1 MSNGAKNIRSLIFLS
16 LALST
21 TGLLLTIALVSRSDY
36 FTSSEPTKKPTHQ
49 STNRIHSPK
58 NFTAAAELME
68 KLPTIHPP
76 SDIKSQTADFS
87 AFDPT
92 NSSNSS
98 NNSSNA
104 VNKTN
109 ATTATVSHPPSDI
122 KSQTADFS
130 AFDPTNSSNSSNN
143 SSNAVNKTNATTA
156 TVSNPPSDIKS
167 QTADFSAFD
176 PTNSSNSSN
185 NSSNAVNKTNATT
198 ATVSN
203 PPSDIKT
210 GDPAQLPF
218 GFSGSSRNL
227 EESANLPSG
236 ADNATAGTV
245 ASHTAESL
253 IGSIMSPKTLLSTA
267 MSEIGNSTVK
277 SSSSKPDQIRLVS
290 PHIATI
296 LLSNEVIPPKDYLY
310 VYNSLVNKN
319 ITGQLLARLPCHS
332 DMKSELLI
340 LVGNLSKLK
349 PINNDAKPIAKMS
362 KPGFDCL
369 YGLGISPHIILS
381 QNSIGINN
389 IFNIALYNPSKNP
402 IRLSPGTSVTVTLF

>member
-1 MSNGAKNIRSLIFLS
+1 MSNGAKNRRSLIFLS

-36 FTSSEPTKKPTHQ
+36 FTSSEPAKKPTHQ
-49 STNRIHSPK
+49 STNRIHSAK

-68 KLPTIHPP
+68 KVPTIHPP

-122 KSQTADFS
+122 K
-130 AFDPTNSSNSSNN
+130 
-143 SSNAVNKTNATTA
+143 
-156 TVSNPPSDIKS
+156 
-167 QTADFSAFD
+167 
-176 PTNSSNSSN
+176 
-185 NSSNAVNKTNATT
+185 
-198 ATVSN
+198 
-203 PPSDIKT
+203 T

-236 ADNATAGTV
+236 ADNTTAGTV

-349 PINNDAKPIAKMS
+349 PVNNDAKPIAKMS

-402 IRLSPGTSVTVTLF
+402 IRLSPGTSVTVTLFDSSA

>member
-1 MSNGAKNIRSLIFLS
+1 MSNGAKNRRSLIFLS

-36 FTSSEPTKKPTHQ
+36 FTSSEPAKRPTHQ
-49 STNRIHSPK
+49 STNRIHSAK

-68 KLPTIHPP
+68 KVPTIHPP

-122 KSQTADFS
+122 K
-130 AFDPTNSSNSSNN
+130 
-143 SSNAVNKTNATTA
+143 
-156 TVSNPPSDIKS
+156 
-167 QTADFSAFD
+167 
-176 PTNSSNSSN
+176 
-185 NSSNAVNKTNATT
+185 
-198 ATVSN
+198 
-203 PPSDIKT
+203 T

-236 ADNATAGTV
+236 VDNATAGTV

-349 PINNDAKPIAKMS
+349 PVNNDAKPIAKMS

-402 IRLSPGTSVTVTLF
+402 IRLSPGTSVTVTLFDSSA

>member
-49 STNRIHSPK
+49 STNRIHSAK

-68 KLPTIHPP
+68 KVPTIHPP

-122 KSQTADFS
+122 K
-130 AFDPTNSSNSSNN
+130 
-143 SSNAVNKTNATTA
+143 
-156 TVSNPPSDIKS
+156 
-167 QTADFSAFD
+167 
-176 PTNSSNSSN
+176 
-185 NSSNAVNKTNATT
+185 
-198 ATVSN
+198 
-203 PPSDIKT
+203 T
-210 GDPAQLPF
+210 GVPAQLPF

-349 PINNDAKPIAKMS
+349 PVNNDAKPIAKMS

-402 IRLSPGTSVTVTLF
+402 IRLSPGTSVTVTLFDSSA

>member
-1 MSNGAKNIRSLIFLS
+1 MSNGAKNRRSLIFLS

-68 KLPTIHPP
+68 KVPTI
-76 SDIKSQTADFS
+76 
-87 AFDPT
+87 
-92 NSSNSS
+92 
-98 NNSSNA
+98 
-104 VNKTN
+104 
-109 ATTATVSHPPSDI
+109 HPPSDI

-203 PPSDIKT
+203 PPSDIQT

-218 GFSGSSRNL
+218 GFSGSSRNP
-227 EESANLPSG
+227 EESASLPSG

-277 SSSSKPDQIRLVS
+277 SSSSNPDQIRLVS

-349 PINNDAKPIAKMS
+349 PVNNDAKPIAKMS

-369 YGLGISPHIILS
+369 
-381 QNSIGINN
+381 
-389 IFNIALYNPSKNP
+389 
-402 IRLSPGTSVTVTLF
+402 

>member
-36 FTSSEPTKKPTHQ
+36 FTSSEPAKKPTHQ
-49 STNRIHSPK
+49 STNRIHSAK

-68 KLPTIHPP
+68 KVPTIHPP

-122 KSQTADFS
+122 KTR
-130 AFDPTNSSNSSNN
+130 
-143 SSNAVNKTNATTA
+143 
-156 TVSNPPSDIKS
+156 
-167 QTADFSAFD
+167 
-176 PTNSSNSSN
+176 
-185 NSSNAVNKTNATT
+185 
-198 ATVSN
+198 
-203 PPSDIKT
+203 
-210 GDPAQLPF
+210 DPAQLPF

-319 ITGQLLARLPCHS
+319 ITGHLLARLPCHS

-349 PINNDAKPIAKMS
+349 PVNNDAKPIAKMS

-402 IRLSPGTSVTVTLF
+402 IRLSPGTSVTVTLFDSSA

>member
-49 STNRIHSPK
+49 STNRIHSAK

-68 KLPTIHPP
+68 KVPTIHPP

-109 ATTATVSHPPSDI
+109 ATTATVSH
-122 KSQTADFS
+122 
-130 AFDPTNSSNSSNN
+130 
-143 SSNAVNKTNATTA
+143 
-156 TVSNPPSDIKS
+156 
-167 QTADFSAFD
+167 
-176 PTNSSNSSN
+176 
-185 NSSNAVNKTNATT
+185 
-198 ATVSN
+198 

-277 SSSSKPDQIRLVS
+277 SSSSKSDQIRLVS

-349 PINNDAKPIAKMS
+349 PVNNDAKPIAKMS

-402 IRLSPGTSVTVTLF
+402 IRLSPGTSVTVTLFDSSA

>member
-1 MSNGAKNIRSLIFLS
+1 MSNGAKNRRSLVFLS

-49 STNRIHSPK
+49 STNRIHSAK
-58 NFTAAAELME
+58 NFTAAAELTE
-68 KLPTIHPP
+68 KVPTIHPP

-122 KSQTADFS
+122 K
-130 AFDPTNSSNSSNN
+130 
-143 SSNAVNKTNATTA
+143 
-156 TVSNPPSDIKS
+156 
-167 QTADFSAFD
+167 
-176 PTNSSNSSN
+176 
-185 NSSNAVNKTNATT
+185 
-198 ATVSN
+198 
-203 PPSDIKT
+203 T

-245 ASHTAESL
+245 ASHNAESL

-349 PINNDAKPIAKMS
+349 PVNNDAKPIAKMS

-402 IRLSPGTSVTVTLF
+402 IRLSPGTSVTVTLFDSSA

>member
-1 MSNGAKNIRSLIFLS
+1 MSNGAKNRRSLIFLS

-36 FTSSEPTKKPTHQ
+36 FTSSEPAKKPTHQ
-49 STNRIHSPK
+49 STNRIHSAK

-68 KLPTIHPP
+68 KVPTIHPP

-122 KSQTADFS
+122 K
-130 AFDPTNSSNSSNN
+130 
-143 SSNAVNKTNATTA
+143 
-156 TVSNPPSDIKS
+156 
-167 QTADFSAFD
+167 
-176 PTNSSNSSN
+176 
-185 NSSNAVNKTNATT
+185 
-198 ATVSN
+198 
-203 PPSDIKT
+203 T
-210 GDPAQLPF
+210 GVPAQLPF

-267 MSEIGNSTVK
+267 MSEIGNSTLK

-296 LLSNEVIPPKDYLY
+296 LLSNEVIPPRDYLY

-349 PINNDAKPIAKMS
+349 PVNNDAKPIAKMS

-402 IRLSPGTSVTVTLF
+402 IRLSPGTSVTVTLFDSSA

>member
-1 MSNGAKNIRSLIFLS
+1 MSNGAKNRRSLIFLS

-49 STNRIHSPK
+49 STNRIHSAK

-68 KLPTIHPP
+68 KVPSIHPPP

-98 NNSSNA
+98 NNSSNS

-143 SSNAVNKTNATTA
+143 SSNSVNKTNATTA
-156 TVSNPPSDIKS
+156 TVSHPPSDIKS

-185 NSSNAVNKTNATT
+185 NSSNSVNKTNATT
-198 ATVSN
+198 ATVSH

-210 GDPAQLPF
+210 KDPAQLPF
-218 GFSGSSRNL
+218 GFSGSRRNL
-227 EESANLPSG
+227 EERTNLPSD

-267 MSEIGNSTVK
+267 MSEIGNSTCK
-277 SSSSKPDQIRLVS
+277 
-290 PHIATI
+290 
-296 LLSNEVIPPKDYLY
+296 E
-310 VYNSLVNKN
+310 
-319 ITGQLLARLPCHS
+319 
-332 DMKSELLI
+332 
-340 LVGNLSKLK
+340 
-349 PINNDAKPIAKMS
+349 
-362 KPGFDCL
+362 
-369 YGLGISPHIILS
+369 
-381 QNSIGINN
+381 
-389 IFNIALYNPSKNP
+389 
-402 IRLSPGTSVTVTLF
+402 

>member
-1 MSNGAKNIRSLIFLS
+1 MSNCAKNRRSLIFLS

-36 FTSSEPTKKPTHQ
+36 FTSSEPAKKPTHQ
-49 STNRIHSPK
+49 STNRIHSAK

-68 KLPTIHPP
+68 KVPTIHPP

-104 VNKTN
+104 VNKTTV
-109 ATTATVSHPPSDI
+109 TTATVSHPPSDI

-156 TVSNPPSDIKS
+156 TVSH
-167 QTADFSAFD
+167 
-176 PTNSSNSSN
+176 
-185 NSSNAVNKTNATT
+185 
-198 ATVSN
+198 

-349 PINNDAKPIAKMS
+349 PVNNDAKPIAKMS

-369 YGLGISPHIILS
+369 
-381 QNSIGINN
+381 
-389 IFNIALYNPSKNP
+389 
-402 IRLSPGTSVTVTLF
+402 

>member
-1 MSNGAKNIRSLIFLS
+1 MSNGAKNRRSLIFLS

-68 KLPTIHPP
+68 KVPTI
-76 SDIKSQTADFS
+76 
-87 AFDPT
+87 
-92 NSSNSS
+92 
-98 NNSSNA
+98 
-104 VNKTN
+104 
-109 ATTATVSHPPSDI
+109 HPPSDI

-203 PPSDIKT
+203 PASDIKSQTADFSAFDPTNSSNSSNNSSNAVNKTNATTATVSHPPSDIKT

-236 ADNATAGTV
+236 ADNTTAGTV

-340 LVGNLSKLK
+340 LVGNL
-349 PINNDAKPIAKMS
+349 
-362 KPGFDCL
+362 
-369 YGLGISPHIILS
+369 
-381 QNSIGINN
+381 
-389 IFNIALYNPSKNP
+389 
-402 IRLSPGTSVTVTLF
+402 

>member
-36 FTSSEPTKKPTHQ
+36 FTSSEPAKKPTHQ
-49 STNRIHSPK
+49 STNRIHSAK

-68 KLPTIHPP
+68 KVPTIHPP

-122 KSQTADFS
+122 K
-130 AFDPTNSSNSSNN
+130 
-143 SSNAVNKTNATTA
+143 
-156 TVSNPPSDIKS
+156 
-167 QTADFSAFD
+167 
-176 PTNSSNSSN
+176 
-185 NSSNAVNKTNATT
+185 
-198 ATVSN
+198 
-203 PPSDIKT
+203 T
-210 GDPAQLPF
+210 GVPAQLPF

-267 MSEIGNSTVK
+267 MSEIGNSTLK

-349 PINNDAKPIAKMS
+349 PVNNDAKPIAKMS

-402 IRLSPGTSVTVTLF
+402 IRLSPGTSVTVTLFDSSA

>member
-1 MSNGAKNIRSLIFLS
+1 MSNGAKNRRSLIFLS

-36 FTSSEPTKKPTHQ
+36 FTSSEPAKKPTHQ
-49 STNRIHSPK
+49 STNRIQSAK

-68 KLPTIHPP
+68 KVPTIHPP

-122 KSQTADFS
+122 KTR
-130 AFDPTNSSNSSNN
+130 
-143 SSNAVNKTNATTA
+143 
-156 TVSNPPSDIKS
+156 
-167 QTADFSAFD
+167 
-176 PTNSSNSSN
+176 
-185 NSSNAVNKTNATT
+185 
-198 ATVSN
+198 
-203 PPSDIKT
+203 
-210 GDPAQLPF
+210 DPAQLPF

-236 ADNATAGTV
+236 VDNATAGTV

-349 PINNDAKPIAKMS
+349 PVNNDAKPIAKMS

-402 IRLSPGTSVTVTLF
+402 IRLSPGTSVTVTLFDSSA

>member
-1 MSNGAKNIRSLIFLS
+1 MSNGAKNRRSLIFLS

-68 KLPTIHPP
+68 KVPTIHPP

-122 KSQTADFS
+122 K
-130 AFDPTNSSNSSNN
+130 
-143 SSNAVNKTNATTA
+143 
-156 TVSNPPSDIKS
+156 
-167 QTADFSAFD
+167 
-176 PTNSSNSSN
+176 
-185 NSSNAVNKTNATT
+185 
-198 ATVSN
+198 
-203 PPSDIKT
+203 T

-227 EESANLPSG
+227 EESANLPS
-236 ADNATAGTV
+236 
-245 ASHTAESL
+245 
-253 IGSIMSPKTLLSTA
+253 
-267 MSEIGNSTVK
+267 
-277 SSSSKPDQIRLVS
+277 
-290 PHIATI
+290 
-296 LLSNEVIPPKDYLY
+296 
-310 VYNSLVNKN
+310 
-319 ITGQLLARLPCHS
+319 
-332 DMKSELLI
+332 
-340 LVGNLSKLK
+340 
-349 PINNDAKPIAKMS
+349 
-362 KPGFDCL
+362 
-369 YGLGISPHIILS
+369 
-381 QNSIGINN
+381 
-389 IFNIALYNPSKNP
+389 
-402 IRLSPGTSVTVTLF
+402 

>member
-1 MSNGAKNIRSLIFLS
+1 
-16 LALST
+16 
-21 TGLLLTIALVSRSDY
+21 
-36 FTSSEPTKKPTHQ
+36 
-49 STNRIHSPK
+49 
-58 NFTAAAELME
+58 ME
-68 KLPTIHPP
+68 KVPTIHPP

-109 ATTATVSHPPSDI
+109 ATTATVSH
-122 KSQTADFS
+122 
-130 AFDPTNSSNSSNN
+130 
-143 SSNAVNKTNATTA
+143 
-156 TVSNPPSDIKS
+156 
-167 QTADFSAFD
+167 
-176 PTNSSNSSN
+176 
-185 NSSNAVNKTNATT
+185 
-198 ATVSN
+198 

-349 PINNDAKPIAKMS
+349 PVNNDAKPIAKMS

-402 IRLSPGTSVTVTLF
+402 IRLSPGTSVTVTLFDSSA

>member
-36 FTSSEPTKKPTHQ
+36 FTSSEPAKKPTHQ
-49 STNRIHSPK
+49 STNRIHSAK

-68 KLPTIHPP
+68 KVPTIHPP

-109 ATTATVSHPPSDI
+109 ATTATVSH
-122 KSQTADFS
+122 
-130 AFDPTNSSNSSNN
+130 
-143 SSNAVNKTNATTA
+143 
-156 TVSNPPSDIKS
+156 
-167 QTADFSAFD
+167 
-176 PTNSSNSSN
+176 
-185 NSSNAVNKTNATT
+185 
-198 ATVSN
+198 

-267 MSEIGNSTVK
+267 MSEIGNSTLK

-296 LLSNEVIPPKDYLY
+296 LLSNEVIPPRDYLY

-349 PINNDAKPIAKMS
+349 PVNNDAKPIAKMS

-402 IRLSPGTSVTVTLF
+402 IRLSPGTSVTVTLFDSSA

>member
-1 MSNGAKNIRSLIFLS
+1 MSNGAKNRRSLIFLS

-36 FTSSEPTKKPTHQ
+36 FTSSEPAKKPTHQ
-49 STNRIHSPK
+49 STNRIHSAK

-68 KLPTIHPP
+68 KVPTIHPP

-122 KSQTADFS
+122 K
-130 AFDPTNSSNSSNN
+130 
-143 SSNAVNKTNATTA
+143 
-156 TVSNPPSDIKS
+156 
-167 QTADFSAFD
+167 
-176 PTNSSNSSN
+176 
-185 NSSNAVNKTNATT
+185 
-198 ATVSN
+198 
-203 PPSDIKT
+203 T
-210 GDPAQLPF
+210 GVPAQLPF

-227 EESANLPSG
+227 EESTNLPSG

-349 PINNDAKPIAKMS
+349 PVNNDAKPIAKMS

-402 IRLSPGTSVTVTLF
+402 IRLSPGTSVTVTLFDSSA

>member
-1 MSNGAKNIRSLIFLS
+1 MSNGAKNRRSLIFLS

-49 STNRIHSPK
+49 STNRIHSAK

-68 KLPTIHPP
+68 KVPTIHPP

-122 KSQTADFS
+122 K
-130 AFDPTNSSNSSNN
+130 
-143 SSNAVNKTNATTA
+143 
-156 TVSNPPSDIKS
+156 
-167 QTADFSAFD
+167 
-176 PTNSSNSSN
+176 
-185 NSSNAVNKTNATT
+185 
-198 ATVSN
+198 
-203 PPSDIKT
+203 T
-210 GDPAQLPF
+210 GVPAQLPF

-227 EESANLPSG
+227 EESTNLPSG

-349 PINNDAKPIAKMS
+349 PVNNDAKPIAKMS

-369 YGLGISPHIILS
+369 YALGISPHIILS

-402 IRLSPGTSVTVTLF
+402 IRLSPGTSVTVTLFDSSA

>member
-1 MSNGAKNIRSLIFLS
+1 MSNGAKNRRSLIFLS

-68 KLPTIHPP
+68 KVPTI
-76 SDIKSQTADFS
+76 
-87 AFDPT
+87 
-92 NSSNSS
+92 
-98 NNSSNA
+98 
-104 VNKTN
+104 
-109 ATTATVSHPPSDI
+109 HPPSDI

-156 TVSNPPSDIKS
+156 TVSNPPSDI
-167 QTADFSAFD
+167 Q
-176 PTNSSNSSN
+176 
-185 NSSNAVNKTNATT
+185 
-198 ATVSN
+198 
-203 PPSDIKT
+203 T

-340 LVGNLSKLK
+340 LVGNLSKLQ
-349 PINNDAKPIAKMS
+349 PVNNDAKPIAKMS

-381 QNSIGINN
+381 RNSIGINN

-402 IRLSPGTSVTVTLF
+402 IRLSPGTSITVTLFDSSA

>member
-68 KLPTIHPP
+68 KVPTI
-76 SDIKSQTADFS
+76 
-87 AFDPT
+87 
-92 NSSNSS
+92 
-98 NNSSNA
+98 
-104 VNKTN
+104 
-109 ATTATVSHPPSDI
+109 HPPSDI

-290 PHIATI
+290 
-296 LLSNEVIPPKDYLY
+296 
-310 VYNSLVNKN
+310 
-319 ITGQLLARLPCHS
+319 
-332 DMKSELLI
+332 
-340 LVGNLSKLK
+340 
-349 PINNDAKPIAKMS
+349 
-362 KPGFDCL
+362 
-369 YGLGISPHIILS
+369 
-381 QNSIGINN
+381 
-389 IFNIALYNPSKNP
+389 
-402 IRLSPGTSVTVTLF
+402 

>member
-1 MSNGAKNIRSLIFLS
+1 MSNGAKNRRSLIFLS

-36 FTSSEPTKKPTHQ
+36 FTSSEPAKKPTHQ
-49 STNRIHSPK
+49 STNRIHSAK

-68 KLPTIHPP
+68 KVPTI
-76 SDIKSQTADFS
+76 
-87 AFDPT
+87 
-92 NSSNSS
+92 
-98 NNSSNA
+98 
-104 VNKTN
+104 
-109 ATTATVSHPPSDI
+109 HPPSDI

-156 TVSNPPSDIKS
+156 TVSNPPSDI
-167 QTADFSAFD
+167 Q
-176 PTNSSNSSN
+176 
-185 NSSNAVNKTNATT
+185 
-198 ATVSN
+198 
-203 PPSDIKT
+203 T

-349 PINNDAKPIAKMS
+349 PVNNDAKPIAKMS

-402 IRLSPGTSVTVTLF
+402 IRLSPGTSVTVTLFDSSA

>member
-36 FTSSEPTKKPTHQ
+36 FTSSEPAKKPTHQ
-49 STNRIHSPK
+49 STNRIHSAK

-68 KLPTIHPP
+68 KVPTIHPP

-122 KSQTADFS
+122 K
-130 AFDPTNSSNSSNN
+130 
-143 SSNAVNKTNATTA
+143 
-156 TVSNPPSDIKS
+156 
-167 QTADFSAFD
+167 
-176 PTNSSNSSN
+176 
-185 NSSNAVNKTNATT
+185 
-198 ATVSN
+198 
-203 PPSDIKT
+203 T
-210 GDPAQLPF
+210 GVPAQLPF

-296 LLSNEVIPPKDYLY
+296 LLSNEVIPPRDYLY

-349 PINNDAKPIAKMS
+349 PVNNDAKPIAKMS

-402 IRLSPGTSVTVTLF
+402 IRLSPGTSVTVTLFDSSA

>member
-1 MSNGAKNIRSLIFLS
+1 MSNGAKNRRSLIFLS

-49 STNRIHSPK
+49 STNRIHSAK

-68 KLPTIHPP
+68 KVPTIHPP

-122 KSQTADFS
+122 K
-130 AFDPTNSSNSSNN
+130 
-143 SSNAVNKTNATTA
+143 
-156 TVSNPPSDIKS
+156 
-167 QTADFSAFD
+167 
-176 PTNSSNSSN
+176 
-185 NSSNAVNKTNATT
+185 
-198 ATVSN
+198 
-203 PPSDIKT
+203 T
-210 GDPAQLPF
+210 GVPAQLPF

-267 MSEIGNSTVK
+267 MSEIGNSTLK

-296 LLSNEVIPPKDYLY
+296 LLSNEVIPPRDYLY

-349 PINNDAKPIAKMS
+349 PVNNDAKPIAKMS

-402 IRLSPGTSVTVTLF
+402 IRLSPGTSVTVTLFDSSA

>member
-1 MSNGAKNIRSLIFLS
+1 MSNGAKNRRSLVFLS

-49 STNRIHSPK
+49 STNRIHSAK

-68 KLPTIHPP
+68 KVPRIH
-76 SDIKSQTADFS
+76 
-87 AFDPT
+87 PT

-156 TVSNPPSDIKS
+156 TVSH
-167 QTADFSAFD
+167 
-176 PTNSSNSSN
+176 
-185 NSSNAVNKTNATT
+185 
-198 ATVSN
+198 

-218 GFSGSSRNL
+218 GFSDSSRNL

-340 LVGNLSKLK
+340 LIGNLSKLK
-349 PINNDAKPIAKMS
+349 PVNNDAKPIAKMS

-402 IRLSPGTSVTVTLF
+402 IRLSPGTSVTVTLFDSSA